1 MGDGNMEYESNIEP
15 PFERLGDHEQHE
27 WTSLPWDGVHNKV
40 LYFDRATGMTLELA
54 MVEEGA
60 EFPQHYH
67 TTAQTLFLVSG
78 ELESAETTITE
89 GTFNFIP
96 AGEKHGPYVAQEDS
110 VQFKFFNATPT
121 YILEDGDCFVYTYTG
136 ETLDAGTLE
145 IENLGR
151 ENILVP

>member
-1 MGDGNMEYESNIEP
+1 MTYESSIES
-15 PFERLGDHEQHE
+15 PFERLGEHEQYE
-27 WTSLPWDGVHNKV
+27 WTSLPWDGVYNKV

-78 ELESAETTITE
+78 ELEAEESTITE

-96 AGEKHGPYVAQEDS
+96 AGEKHGPYVANRDS

-121 YILEDGDCFVYTYTG
+121 YIMEEGDVYIYKYNG
-136 ETLDAGTLE
+136 ETIDAGTLSLDE
-145 IENLGR
+145 LGQ
-151 ENILVP
+151 ESLLE